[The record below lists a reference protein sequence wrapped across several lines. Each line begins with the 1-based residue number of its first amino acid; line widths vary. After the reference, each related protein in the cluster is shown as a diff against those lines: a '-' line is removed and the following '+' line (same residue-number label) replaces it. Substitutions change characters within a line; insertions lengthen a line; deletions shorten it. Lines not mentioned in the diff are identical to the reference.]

1 MDFWPFL
8 KLQKMEFGQKNS
20 SWNWSIWFHEFFG
33 LDVFKFSCPLW
44 RIKILFTH
52 LNKPK
57 SIVYTS
63 SDSFTC
69 RHSQCDKEH
78 GYKKYG
84 YGKWD
89 FVDGNVTSHF
99 QTIITNPQI
108 NASGIEVTENLLKL
122 LLDSAI
128 KTSQFFIEL
137 RLLEGKK
144 IHTDTN
150 SFHKY
155 VKILRGRMF

>member
-1 MDFWPFL
+1 M
-8 KLQKMEFGQKNS
+8 
-20 SWNWSIWFHEFFG
+20 
-33 LDVFKFSCPLW
+33 
-44 RIKILFTH
+44 
-52 LNKPK
+52 
-57 SIVYTS
+57 YTS

-69 RHSQCDKEH
+69 RNSQSDKEH

-155 VKILRGRMF
+155 VKILKKRVKTLKIIFYKFKF